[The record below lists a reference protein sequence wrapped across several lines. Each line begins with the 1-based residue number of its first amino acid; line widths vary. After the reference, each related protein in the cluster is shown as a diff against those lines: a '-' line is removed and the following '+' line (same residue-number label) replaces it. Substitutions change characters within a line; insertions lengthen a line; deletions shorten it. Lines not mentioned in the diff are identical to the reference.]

1 MRQAAEL
8 VCSDIHHTRHG
19 QPSHFLA
26 RKGLSVLVDLDRL
39 EEASQQTGLFSID
52 RFNLISLH
60 QSDFGPNHKSQRAG
74 KAPLQPLASWVRQLA
89 AEALPGVEIKS
100 VQMLAMPRILG
111 IGFNPITVY
120 CAADKTGQTRLIV
133 YEVHNTFGDAHSY
146 LGLLGPDGKGQLHRA
161 EKKLFVSPFFPVD
174 GGYLLHL
181 RRDEKRLN
189 LLVRYCR
196 DGKPALTATLR
207 GQISKLTNRSI
218 LASLSL
224 YGHWPM
230 RVWVS
235 IHTEAL
241 RLFWK
246 KCRFYR
252 RPAPPGLPVSK
263 AVSTGEQAGNV

>member
-1 MRQAAEL
+1 MQKAVQL
-8 VCSDIHHTRHG
+8 VLSDIHHTRHG

-39 EEASQQTGLFSID
+39 EEADRQTGLFSID
-52 RFNLISLH
+52 RFNLFSLH
-60 QSDFGPNHKSQRAG
+60 QSDFGPNHKSQRTSGAS
-74 KAPLQPLASWVRQLA
+74 LQSLASWVRQLA
-89 AEALPGVEIKS
+89 AEALPGTEIKR
-100 VQMLAMPRILG
+100 VEMLAMPRILG

-120 CAADKTGQTRLIV
+120 CAADKTGQTRLIL

-181 RRDEKRLN
+181 RRDENKLN

-196 DGKPALTATLR
+196 EGKPALTATLR

-218 LASLSL
+218 LASLSV

-230 RVWVS
+230 RVWLS

-241 RLFWK
+241 RLF
-246 KCRFYR
+246 
-252 RPAPPGLPVSK
+252 
-263 AVSTGEQAGNV
+263 